1 MTYQDISQDP
11 VLSKLQRILFKDGM
25 QYSINMA
32 NLSYFRLRADLLALS
47 KHDYSL
53 RKENKETLSKEEVH
67 VCKISALTNAW
78 QVVDSVN
85 RLRELLR
92 HAPGTPG
99 IKHDTEY
106 DRFFRKTENVEHL
119 RDNIQHLNTQILQ
132 FIQDKLPAWGN
143 LAWASKLDESDELL
157 LFALVP
163 GEIFKRNDALINPV
177 GRKMT
182 IPIGIITL
190 ISDKEVCLS
199 DLVEIQVSR
208 IANWLQ
214 KTQGIDFSSPA
225 KSMFASV
232 VFTPNKPNS
241 SEV

>member
-1 MTYQDISQDP
+1 VTYQDVSQDP
-11 VLSKLQRILFKDGM
+11 VLSKLQRVLFKDGM

-32 NLSYFRLRADLLALS
+32 NFSYFRLRADLLALS
-47 KHDYSL
+47 KNNYSQ
-53 RKENKETLSKEEVH
+53 RKENKEMLSKEEVYA
-67 VCKISALTNAW
+67 CKISALTNAW

-92 HAPGTPG
+92 HAPG

-106 DRFFRKTENVEHL
+106 EMFFRQTENAEHL
-119 RDNIQHLNTQILQ
+119 RDNIQHLNTQIRQ

-157 LFALVP
+157 LFAFVP
-163 GEIFKRNDALINPV
+163 GELFGREDALINPV
-177 GRKMT
+177 GRKIT

-214 KTQGIDFSSPA
+214 RTQGIDFSSPA
-225 KSMFASV
+225 QSMFASV

-241 SEV
+241 PGA